1 MQPERLS
8 DPTYPMYMRTLTLYK
23 ASFPPHEQRQRIS
36 QDAVLRDG
44 NYHFQLIYDRESFV
58 GLMLYWETEK
68 FIYVEHFC
76 ILPELQGR
84 QYGQRALALLSQ
96 RNKPVILEI
105 DPPVDSAS
113 QRRKAFYERCG
124 FAENPYY
131 VHPPYRRGNRGHE
144 LVVMSWLGLIAQP
157 LYDSFARYLQQRV
170 MHRAYT

>member
-23 ASFPPHEQRQRIS
+23 ASFPPHE
-36 QDAVLRDG
+36 
-44 NYHFQLIYDRESFV
+44 
-58 GLMLYWETEK
+58 
-68 FIYVEHFC
+68 
-76 ILPELQGR
+76 
-84 QYGQRALALLSQ
+84 Q

-124 FAENPYY
+124 FAENPYH
-131 VHPPYRRGNRGHE
+131 VHPPYRRGSRGHE

-170 MHRAYT
+170 MYLIEWREKRYG

>member
-1 MQPERLS
+1 MQLERLS
-8 DPTYPMYMRTLTLYK
+8 DPTYPMYMRT
-23 ASFPPHEQRQRIS
+23 
-36 QDAVLRDG
+36 
-44 NYHFQLIYDRESFV
+44 
-58 GLMLYWETEK
+58 
-68 FIYVEHFC
+68 
-76 ILPELQGR
+76 
-84 QYGQRALALLSQ
+84 LALLSQ

-124 FAENPYY
+124 FAENPYH